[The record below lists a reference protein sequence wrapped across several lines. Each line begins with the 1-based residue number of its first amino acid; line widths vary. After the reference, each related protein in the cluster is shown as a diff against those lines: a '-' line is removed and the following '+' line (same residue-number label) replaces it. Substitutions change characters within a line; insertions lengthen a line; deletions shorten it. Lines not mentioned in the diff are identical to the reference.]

1 MVSSESRSET
11 GLFSPGPPLNAL
23 PWLVAR
29 GGQRAWYGVVVA
41 MTVGWLPPAIL
52 AASGDAATHAFLT
65 DFAALAKY
73 LLAVPLLLI
82 ADWASAP
89 RLAKIAAHFLDAG
102 IVRRS
107 QQPQF
112 DSIVASAWD
121 LGQSWLGGVGV
132 IVLAYAI
139 VAALYWSVPVSD
151 LPEWHQVSTGG
162 ATMRSPAH
170 WWVFLVSLPLLLS
183 LILGWTWR
191 WFLWTRLLWQIS
203 RLDLHLVASHPDRAA
218 GLTFVSYSV
227 RACWPLACAFTAI
240 LAGNVANAALH
251 HGTPLLDYKYLV
263 VEATVF
269 AVMFI
274 TAPLVVF
281 SAPLLRTWRR
291 GVFEYGA
298 LAEHC
303 GREFEQRWLAARNP
317 EAGESLLRQT
327 DGSTVSSLYHIV
339 DRVYDLRL
347 VPVDFISVVMLV
359 LAALLPFVLV
369 ILVTLPIEA
378 ILDQVAGFLM

>member
-1 MVSSESRSET
+1 MVSNESRGET
-11 GLFSPGPPLNAL
+11 GLFSPGPPLHAL
-23 PWLVAR
+23 RRLVAR
-29 GGQRAWYGVVVA
+29 GGKRGWYGVIVA
-41 MTVGWLPPAIL
+41 MTVAWLPPAIL
-52 AASGDAATHAFLT
+52 AASGNAAAHAFLN
-65 DFAALAKY
+65 DFAAHAKY

-82 ADWASAP
+82 ADWACAP
-89 RLAKIAAHFLDAG
+89 RLAKIAGHFLDAG

-107 QQPQF
+107 QQAQF
-112 DSIVASAWD
+112 DSIVASARD
-121 LGQSWLGGVGV
+121 LGQSWFVGVGV

-151 LPEWHQVSTGG
+151 LPQWHQASAAG
-162 ATMRSPAH
+162 ATVRSPAG

-203 RLDLHLVASHPDRAA
+203 RLDLHLLASHPDRAA

-227 RACWPLACAFTAI
+227 RACWPLACAFTAM
-240 LAGNVANAALH
+240 LAGDVANAALH
-251 HGTPLLDYKYLV
+251 QGAPLLDYKYLV
-263 VEATVF
+263 VEAIVF
-269 AVMFI
+269 TVMFI

-281 SAPLLRTWRR
+281 SVPLLRTWRR

-298 LAEHC
+298 LAERC
-303 GREFEQRWLAARNP
+303 GREFEQKWLAARNL

-359 LAALLPFVLV
+359 LVALLPFVLV
-369 ILVTLPIEA
+369 ILMTLPIEA
-378 ILDQVAGFLM
+378 ILDHVAGFLM